1 MKVARLKD
9 WFLGLLPTRPD
20 AVGVGRWLLRAALE
34 PAPADIQAPASR
46 PRKNYRRAYSIALI
60 VVGALTGLALL
71 NNRQA
76 LGTAML
82 IAFVFGAAYVGWT
95 VHRSVVGTAVVII
108 WWLLTAPAIS
118 ALASLGGDGG
128 SPLARFTAGTSTI
141 VVLGIAVW
149 LVAVLMRASR
159 PWLTVL
165 TCWLITFIAVGVG
178 TILIPNYALV
188 LAVVVTAV
196 YLYWRSGALL
206 QIVDRMRGQVYQNRL
221 LDGASDAQRETF
233 ERLRGVSKDMQ
244 IIYNLEAPADFGAAM
259 PVDALVVGPTGVY
272 TVFAVDALGRLR
284 VNVQTRNRVSVEGR
298 SIDKLLYDLAGTAY
312 AISEAL
318 RVEVTPLASMVGATF
333 PSDYP
338 GIIPISTALQSEDG
352 VMQLTLLDPHLL
364 VDRLYYGDAVYT
376 TGQVATIVHRARGLL
391 HRAGKGHVPS
401 HVDIRKSNAKRVKP
415 AESLD
420 DSVLEEVADVLSS
433 SSTGGD
439 VRPPSG
445 GRQEADYA
453 PGVEVSWTD
462 DSGSWDGW
470 ICTTGVVV
478 LMELPDGALDT
489 TLSVGDEVVWIVSKT
504 EWERASDAHREP
516 DPSLIQPVRVNSLRA
531 DH

>member
-1 MKVARLKD
+1 MARLKE
-9 WFLGLLPTRPD
+9 WVRGLLPTRPD
-20 AVGVGRWLLRAALE
+20 AAGVWRWLVRAALE
-34 PAPADIQAPASR
+34 PAPADIQAPSPR
-46 PRKNYRRAYSIALI
+46 PRRDYRRAYSIALI
-60 VVGALTGLALL
+60 VVGVLTGLALL

-76 LGTAML
+76 LGTALL
-82 IAFVFGAAYVGWT
+82 IAFALGAAYVGWT
-95 VHRSVVGTAVVII
+95 VHRSAVGTALAIL
-108 WWLLTAPAIS
+108 WWVLTAPAMS
-118 ALASLGGDGG
+118 ALASLRGDGG
-128 SPLARFTAGTSTI
+128 SALARFTAGTSTI

-149 LVAVLMRASR
+149 LVAVLTRANH
-159 PWLTVL
+159 PWLTIL
-165 TCWLITFIAVGVG
+165 TCWLITLLAIGVG
-178 TILIPNYALV
+178 TLVVPNYALG
-188 LAVVVTAV
+188 LAVVVTAA

-206 QIVDRMRGQVYQNRL
+206 QVVDRLRGQAYQNRIL
-221 LDGASDAQRETF
+221 EGASDAQRETF

-244 IIYNLEAPADFGAAM
+244 VIYHLEAPADFGAAM
-259 PVDALVVGPTGVY
+259 PVDALVVAPTGVY

-298 SIDKLLYDLAGTAY
+298 SIDKLLYELAGTAY

-333 PSDYP
+333 PPDYP
-338 GIIPISTALQSEDG
+338 GIIPISTALKSEDG

-391 HRAGKGHVPS
+391 HRSGGKGHVPS
-401 HVDIRKSNAKRVKP
+401 HVDVRKSNARRVKP

-433 SSTGGD
+433 SSTGAD
-439 VRPPSG
+439 VRPQAA
-445 GRQEADYA
+445 GRQQGDYA

-470 ICTTGVVV
+470 VCMTGVVV
-478 LMELPDGALDT
+478 LMDIPDGALDT

-504 EWERASDAHREP
+504 EWERANDAQRDP
-516 DPSLIQPVRVNSLRA
+516 DPALIQPVRVNSLRA
-531 DH
+531 NH

>member
-1 MKVARLKD
+1 VVA
-9 WFLGLLPTRPD
+9 
-20 AVGVGRWLLRAALE
+20 
-34 PAPADIQAPASR
+34 
-46 PRKNYRRAYSIALI
+46 
-60 VVGALTGLALL
+60 
-71 NNRQA
+71 
-76 LGTAML
+76 
-82 IAFVFGAAYVGWT
+82 
-95 VHRSVVGTAVVII
+95 TAVAII
-108 WWLLTAPAIS
+108 WWVVTAPAIS
-118 ALASLGGDGG
+118 ALASLGADEG

-159 PWLTVL
+159 PWLTIL
-165 TCWLITFIAVGVG
+165 MCWLITLVAVGVG
-178 TILIPNYALV
+178 TIVLPNYALA
-188 LAVVVTAV
+188 LAVLVTAA

-206 QIVDRMRGQVYQNRL
+206 QIVDRLRGQAYQNRL
-221 LDGASDAQRETF
+221 FDGASDAQRETF
-233 ERLRGVSKDMQ
+233 ERLRDVSKDMQ
-244 IIYNLEAPADFGAAM
+244 IIYNLEAPPDFGAAM

-333 PSDYP
+333 PPDYP
-338 GIIPISTALQSEDG
+338 GIIPIATALKSEDG
-352 VMQLTLLDPHLL
+352 VTQLTLLDPHLL

-391 HRAGKGHVPS
+391 HRSGGGRHEPS
-401 HVDIRKSNAKRVKP
+401 RADVRKSNAQRVKP

-439 VRPPSG
+439 VRAQSN
-445 GRQEADYA
+445 RQDYS

-470 ICTTGVVV
+470 VCTTGVVV

-504 EWERASDAHREP
+504 EWERANNAHREP